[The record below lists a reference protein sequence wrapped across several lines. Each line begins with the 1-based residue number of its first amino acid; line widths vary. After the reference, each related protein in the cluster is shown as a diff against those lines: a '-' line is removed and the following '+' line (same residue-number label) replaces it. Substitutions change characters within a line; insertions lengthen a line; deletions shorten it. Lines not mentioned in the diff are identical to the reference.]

1 MSCDVAASAFILMA
15 AFAPARAAH
24 PPQFGLSAP
33 RLIAVSNV
41 QGPPGERLSGNRLAG
56 EPLYADII
64 GRARTLK
71 AQAEAYRKGADA
83 LRPLPGFEDFKA
95 RAAALSD
102 LDMKGHMDLAAR
114 GTDGDLK
121 CILKGISQDLPKR
134 LTEVAAAATAPARDA
149 ALRDLVYLLNDNV
162 EVITAPPAPPV

>member
-1 MSCDVAASAFILMA
+1 MSCDIALSASILMA
-15 AFAPARAAH
+15 AFAPVHAGPAPSASL
-24 PPQFGLSAP
+24 FAP
-33 RLIAVSNV
+33 RLYAVADVRAPAMNH
-41 QGPPGERLSGNRLAG
+41 LAG

-83 LRPLPGFEDFKA
+83 LRPLPAFDDFKA
-95 RAAALSD
+95 RTAALSD

-134 LTEVAAAATAPARDA
+134 LAEVASAATATARDT

-162 EVITAPPAPPV
+162 EGITAPPAPPV